1 MRNIFTPGA
10 RIVNVSSHLGHLS
23 LINGEAKKSQH
34 LRELFADQNLPEK
47 TLDSMM
53 TDFMRLAKQGEEG
66 RAANLQTVMLIFKI
80 RASFPTWKVLEW
92 VRTRVHFKVI
102 ITAIPA
108 RVSCSRS
115 WLIKW
120 KVG

>member
-53 TDFMRLAKQGEEG
+53 TDFMRLAKQGGWEAEG
-66 RAANLQTVMLIFKI
+66 WPNCAYT
-80 RASFPTWKVLEW
+80 AS
-92 VRTRVHFKVI
+92 
-102 ITAIPA
+102 
-108 RVSCSRS
+108 
-115 WLIKW
+115 
-120 KVG
+120 KVGINVYTR